1 MATESSTDGVGSYL
15 HFIFPQPCY
24 DEYFLKLNFFHVQCF
39 NVVLSKALGYGIILG
54 AVLVKLPQ
62 IMKIVS
68 AGSGKGISLVAVM
81 CELFAISATTTY
93 GFAMSFP
100 FSAYGEGLFL
110 TIQTS
115 LIAFLILFFGGNAVG
130 AFMFGALYTGIMG
143 YLLSD
148 FVQ

>member
-1 MATESSTDGVGSYL
+1 MFHLIFGHWLLANIVFNYVMAAFTDPGHPPRVSNIG
-15 HFIFPQPCY
+15 IC
-24 DEYFLKLNFFHVQCF
+24 EVQCF

-100 FSAYGEGLFL
+100 FRCE
-110 TIQTS
+110 
-115 LIAFLILFFGGNAVG
+115 
-130 AFMFGALYTGIMG
+130 
-143 YLLSD
+143 
-148 FVQ
+148 